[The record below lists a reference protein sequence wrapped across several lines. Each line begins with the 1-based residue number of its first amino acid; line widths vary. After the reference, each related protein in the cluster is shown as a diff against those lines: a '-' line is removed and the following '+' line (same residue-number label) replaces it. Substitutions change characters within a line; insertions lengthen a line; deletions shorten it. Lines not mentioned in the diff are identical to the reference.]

1 MHDQALAFIATD
13 SYMLMID
20 GKVSYEILAA
30 QFEGYWRATIAQEM
44 AAQLI
49 IIDHE
54 EKNLPYSTRRKI
66 IKSIWSHHE

>member
-1 MHDQALAFIATD
+1 MHDQSLAFIATD

-20 GKVSYEILAA
+20 GKVSYEILAE
-30 QFEGYWRATIAQEM
+30 QFEGYWRATIAQEV

-49 IIDHE
+49 IIDDDG
-54 EKNLPYSTRRKI
+54 EKLPYPTRRRI